1 MAKITVTEGEQVL
14 VLLDT
19 ENIRLSDISEY
30 FKKLSRYN
38 KLDEALEL
46 LSNLNG
52 KEDWRAAVLF
62 NGLKKKK
69 EEAEE
74 PEFNLLLEKC
84 SNFENSYLPNSQQIM
99 NMKDCRCYRV
109 GADAGAGFKA
119 GDLDILGT
127 EGLLE
132 CTGVLITLKDSEGT
146 VCYYVGHLF
155 SNRTTRLEVTEELN
169 RILADIQELTNRK
182 LKWSALAG
190 QVTLIGPGSNTE
202 PPSLCFRQTFKL
214 LTQKGAKPVPLFGD
228 SVAFNLTG
236 RGDSIVLN
244 PVGQLNQGTQSRA
257 PRVAH
262 GDFSPLKETLYLE
275 MAPDKQVPDE
285 IPEWF
290 AQDFL
295 LKI

>member
-1 MAKITVTEGEQVL
+1 MAKITVTEAEQVL

-30 FKKLSRYN
+30 FKKLSQYN

-52 KEDWRAAVLF
+52 KEDWRAAILF

-74 PEFNLLLEKC
+74 PEFNILLEKC
-84 SNFENSYLPNSQQIM
+84 NEFEIAYLSNSQQIM
-99 NMKDCRCYRV
+99 NMEGYRCYRV

-146 VCYYVGHLF
+146 ACYYVGHLF

-169 RILADIQELTNRK
+169 RILSDIQKLTNRK

-190 QVTLIGPGSNTE
+190 QVTLIGPGSSTE

-214 LTQKGAKPVPLFGD
+214 LTQEGAKPVPLFGS

-236 RGDSIVLN
+236 KGDSIVLN
-244 PVGQLNQGTQSRA
+244 PIGQLNQGSQSRA
-257 PRVAH
+257 PRIAH
-262 GDFSPLKETLYLE
+262 GDFSPLKETSYLE
-275 MAPDKQVPDE
+275 MAPDKQLLEDN
-285 IPEWF
+285 PEWL
-290 AQDFL
+290 AQDFF